1 MRLVA
6 KCNSPPYFCRLNI
19 DDYNWPALQF
29 VGPTFENGLQANTFY
44 SASMTRQMHVFA
56 AGYLLSVT
64 IGRNARKQQ
73 AAHAVEHSNS
83 GKKVSIRFDSP
94 I

>member
-1 MRLVA
+1 LTTT
-6 KCNSPPYFCRLNI
+6 
-19 DDYNWPALQF
+19 NWPALQF

-83 GKKVSIRFDSP
+83 GKKVSIRFDSIP
-94 I
+94 QSDKFAASTLIFK